1 MNFKYPSNLNADAL
15 IDKSNASSMQDLFV
29 VAMFNGKHNG
39 TFLEIG
45 ANHPVVDSNCYLLES
60 EFNYSGTSIDLYDT
74 FERFTEPFSWKE
86 LRPNTNFVKS
96 DASTFDY
103 TSIPNYVDY
112 LQIDLDQPKI
122 TFDVLERIT
131 NSITFGVLT
140 LEHNLWRGNY
150 LNQVLPKNKNL
161 CADIYNYKN
170 KCASLLKKLG
180 YTVLVN
186 NVGFDQD
193 GIFHSYE
200 DWYINL
206 NIVSK
211 EIIDAY
217 KWITCDHN
225 AKDFKKVLFN

>member
-1 MNFKYPSNLNADAL
+1 MS
-15 IDKSNASSMQDLFV
+15 
-29 VAMFNGKHNG
+29 
-39 TFLEIG
+39 
-45 ANHPVVDSNCYLLES
+45 
-60 EFNYSGTSIDLYDT
+60 
-74 FERFTEPFSWKE
+74 
-86 LRPNTNFVKS
+86 
-96 DASTFDY
+96 
-103 TSIPNYVDY
+103 
-112 LQIDLDQPKI
+112 
-122 TFDVLERIT
+122 
-131 NSITFGVLT
+131 
-140 LEHNLWRGNY
+140 
-150 LNQVLPKNKNL
+150 
-161 CADIYNYKN
+161 
-170 KCASLLKKLG
+170 SLLKKLG